1 MTRTSPD
8 GFKASL
14 ERILK
19 RYQGAIAI
27 ILFIIGLGL
36 RILAIDK
43 TDAFWKI
50 TGDLGTFL
58 AAAIAIP
65 FIYESSI
72 RAVDRQIFL
81 SDLENTLEKKLTTT
95 QTSSPRVYEIGR
107 LPLQQKV
114 AFLQEAKREVVQIGV
129 ALSSFTSYFEQRPFS
144 ECKQPVMEL
153 LQRGVNFKI
162 LILDPDSEIAKNY
175 ANDRG
180 EPNLVDKIRQS
191 LITLSR
197 LRDEFRAA
205 SLPGSFELY
214 LYSHF
219 PYGNVIMVD
228 PEEEDGCAFISHYLH
243 GTKRADTPVFEVY
256 KSSNPMLFEKYRYFL
271 IKILG
276 DSRKL

>member
-8 GFKASL
+8 EFKASL

-95 QTSSPRVYEIGR
+95 QNNSPRVYEIGR

-129 ALSSFTSYFEQRPFS
+129 ALSSFSSYFEQRPVS
-144 ECKQPVMEL
+144 EFKQPVMEL
-153 LQRGVNFKI
+153 LQRGINFKI

-180 EPNLVDKIRQS
+180 EPNLVDKIRRS
-191 LITLSR
+191 LVTLSH

-205 SLPGSFELY
+205 SFPGSFELY

-228 PEEEDGCAFISHYLH
+228 PEEEGGCAFISHYLH

-256 KSSNPMLFEKYRYFL
+256 KSSNPILFEKYRYFL